1 MENDEEQATPHGFQ
15 FSILNSQFHR
25 SCFPCVHQLLGL
37 FDGRSEHPNYNLR
50 VARESSFAEGAVF
63 AYVG

>member
-1 MENDEEQATPHGFQ
+1 MDNEQHADPHGSQ

-25 SCFPCVHQLLGL
+25 SFLPCVHQLLGP
-37 FDGRSEHPNYNLR
+37 FYGPPEHPNYNLR
-50 VARESSFAEGAVF
+50 VARKSSSAEGAVF